1 MSTDKNVLIDL
12 WLLSHLTNR
21 MVSEILGNSVLSVDE
36 FAMYGLISDLSPI
49 TSADLVR
56 ATGLPPT
63 TVSSLVRRCEARG
76 ELVRTEHP
84 EDARSSLLELTPAG
98 YETLGEVIPDLL
110 AAVDRI
116 RAGVGGRYE
125 AIRVALG
132 ELDRTIRE
140 QLGVGARPYDL
151 NASDDAESSL
161 VYEGPALDVAQ
172 AEEARR
178 FVAWLRDR
186 DQPLPLASR

>member
-12 WLLSHLTNR
+12 WLLAHLTTR
-21 MVSEILGNSVLSVDE
+21 MVSEILDTSPLSVDE

-76 ELVRTEHP
+76 ELVRTDNP

-98 YETLGEVIPDLL
+98 YEVLGRVVPELGTAI
-110 AAVDRI
+110 DRLKSSLSGRYAGI
-116 RAGVGGRYE
+116 RAALDQLDRAIRHELGVGGRPYQLSLPDDE
-125 AIRVALG
+125 A
-132 ELDRTIRE
+132 
-140 QLGVGARPYDL
+140 
-151 NASDDAESSL
+151 SSL
-161 VYEGPALDVAQ
+161 AYEGAALTVDQ

-178 FVAWLRDR
+178 FIAWLRDR
-186 DQPLPLASR
+186 DQALPLASR